1 MELQSDPRTTK
12 EHLADVEARAN
23 AAEILL
29 KDQDQLPGFSDF
41 PAQHWIHLRTS
52 NAIESAF
59 STIKARIRTT
69 RCAGSRKAGFAFAF
83 KLLEASKGRRRRVN
97 APHLVALVRAG
108 EKSPDG
114 EHEVFQ
120 DNIWTGDEY
129 RQDRE
134 PVESASLACA
144 AHAL

>member
-1 MELQSDPRTTK
+1 VQLHCFRVFARILANTAATK

-69 RCAGSRKAGFAFAF
+69 RCAGSRKAGFA
-83 KLLEASKGRRRRVN
+83 
-97 APHLVALVRAG
+97 
-108 EKSPDG
+108 
-114 EHEVFQ
+114 
-120 DNIWTGDEY
+120 
-129 RQDRE
+129 
-134 PVESASLACA
+134 
-144 AHAL
+144 